1 MSKISLSS
9 EKAEI
14 EKIILECKFLGL
26 GIVEIQRQLLAK
38 LGFKASRPSIDKH
51 YKQTMHGESLTKLI
65 AETKKNAVL
74 SVQNGESGQTIQPP
88 SYCSESAQNA
98 IEHIETYIQE
108 SWGQDKDNS
117 SCQVL
122 QGVYADTIGL
132 VRGNVIAHLEGKE
145 RLKAEYL
152 KYLKEIRD
160 LIRQTSSNY

>member
-9 EKAEI
+9 ERAEI

-26 GIVEIQRQLLAK
+26 GSVEIQRQLLSR

-51 YKQTMHGESLTKLI
+51 YKQTLHGERLTKLI

-74 SVQNGESGQTIQPP
+74 SVQNGESGQTMQPP
-88 SYCSESAQNA
+88 SYCSESAKNA
-98 IEHIETYIQE
+98 IDHIEGYIQDNWCQE
-108 SWGQDKDNS
+108 KDNS

-145 RLKAEYL
+145 RLKTEYL

-160 LIRQTSSNY
+160 LIKQTKSSY

>member
-26 GIVEIQRQLLAK
+26 GSVEIQRQLLAK

-98 IEHIETYIQE
+98 IEHIETYIL
-108 SWGQDKDNS
+108 SNTS
-117 SCQVL
+117 
-122 QGVYADTIGL
+122 
-132 VRGNVIAHLEGKE
+132 
-145 RLKAEYL
+145 
-152 KYLKEIRD
+152 YLKEELKKLNLFKI
-160 LIRQTSSNY
+160 LFSQINPNAIQVQL